1 MLNFT
6 DGLLYSWYRK
16 RVQEGL
22 TRIEFFVKFWSS
34 IISLKSENVAD
45 LIDENDSTGPVIFI
59 EISTGLM
66 GNEGR
71 RCNSAGTQQFTYDI
85 KKSLLRQILCE

>member
-1 MLNFT
+1 M
-6 DGLLYSWYRK
+6 
-16 RVQEGL
+16 

-45 LIDENDSTGPVIFI
+45 LIDENDSTGPVILI
-59 EISTGLM
+59 ELSTGLM

-85 KKSLLRQILCE
+85 KNVKSYVNNVLINDWGFNI